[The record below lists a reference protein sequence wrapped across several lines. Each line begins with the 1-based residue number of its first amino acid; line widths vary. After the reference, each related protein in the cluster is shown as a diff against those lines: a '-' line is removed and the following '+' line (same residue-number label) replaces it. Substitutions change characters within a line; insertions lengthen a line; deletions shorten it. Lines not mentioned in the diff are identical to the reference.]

1 MKYEFARVTGNCCW
15 QVGQRFRGGRE
26 VDISTAKTEEPGW
39 SAGIKRVI
47 LTECVTYDADVCVSE
62 KCGTHHARSPLQHNI
77 TASALSCVGVGC
89 EYGTDT
95 VKPYTEEPETE
106 RPSSS
111 MESTT
116 SKIKGQEN
124 SNIVTY
130 VPEAKGLKTKTSH
143 EDDNLHNRANKRG
156 LGIYMMFFIFHNI
169 LFKFF
174 MHLLN

>member
-130 VPEAKGLKTKTSH
+130 VPEAEGLKTKTSH

-156 LGIYMMFFIFHNI
+156 LGIYMMF
-169 LFKFF
+169 LFFTMLYLHF
-174 MHLLN
+174 LCMY